1 MKIKLFTYWEGYKPE
16 YIGLCEKI
24 ISNKIESRIEHCKVS
39 DENVENYLSK
49 EDLSYIRNL
58 ECIAHKADYIRCCL
72 IYKYGG
78 IWLDSDQIL
87 ISDLSEIVELLNV
100 YDYITYEWEQ
110 NNPSIGFFASNKGN
124 TFLGQWKDKMNTLL
138 LSKNEFR
145 WTELGYELMYPILD
159 DLLKN
164 EKMKYY
170 AFKARE
176 SFAPLEWCEY
186 EKFFES
192 DINLDCKNLKS
203 IMLYNSKFPD
213 CFKTM
218 TEKDI
223 LTKDY
228 LISKLFRDN
237 L

>member
-1 MKIKLFTYWEGYKPE
+1 MKTKLFTYWEGYKPS
-16 YIGLCEKI
+16 YIYLCEKVI
-24 ISNKIESRIEHCKVS
+24 DKKINENIEYCKVNDINIGEYLS
-39 DENVENYLSK
+39 DEELY
-49 EDLSYIRNL
+49 YIKNIK
-58 ECIAHKADYIRCCL
+58 CIAHKADYIRCCL
-72 IYKYGG
+72 VYKHGG
-78 IWLDSDQIL
+78 LWLDSDQIL
-87 ISDLSEIVELLNV
+87 MSDLSEILELLKT
-100 YDYITYEWEQ
+100 YDYVTYEWEL
-110 NNPSIGFFASNKGN
+110 NNPSIGFFAANKHN
-124 TFLGQWKDKMNTLL
+124 IFLKEWKDKMNIL
-138 LSKNEFR
+138 LSVKNEFH

-164 EKMKYY
+164 KQIKYY

-213 CFKTM
+213 WFKTM

-228 LISKLFRDN
+228 PISKLFRDN